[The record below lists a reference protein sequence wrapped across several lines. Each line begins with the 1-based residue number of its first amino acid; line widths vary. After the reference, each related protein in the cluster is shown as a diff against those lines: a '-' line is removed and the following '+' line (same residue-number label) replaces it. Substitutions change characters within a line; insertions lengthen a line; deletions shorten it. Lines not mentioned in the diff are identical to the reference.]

1 MQCAAVRYVVVSEEH
16 GASFIARMYKGI
28 KCIACIDYIGMQTA
42 M

>member
-16 GASFIARMYKGI
+16 GASFIVRMYKGI
-28 KCIACIDYIGMQTA
+28 KCIACTGYTGMQTA